1 VKTYCTDPTGA
12 TAPTPGS
19 RNGSAL
25 PARRRRTP
33 RLAEAVADTLRER
46 ILGGELA
53 DGSELP
59 NQERLLDEFGVSKQA
74 VRDGLRIL
82 ELEGLITVRRGNVG
96 GAVVHLPTHSG
107 AAYSLGLVLQSRG
120 VRLAELGQALAT
132 MEPVCARLCA
142 GRADR
147 AETVVPL
154 LKTIQ
159 EETTSVLED
168 VPRFME
174 AMSRFHTAIVS
185 SCANQPIAVVVGA
198 IEEVWLAQV
207 KEWGVQQSQAGTFPD
222 LAYRRAGVEVH
233 EQMIELI
240 AAGDQNGVA
249 TVAESHFDAEQFY
262 TDRILPDQQVLVS
275 LLQHSA
281 DDGLAVRPS

>member
-1 VKTYCTDPTGA
+1 MKTDWTDAASHLPPTGA
-12 TAPTPGS
+12 QGPVS
-19 RNGSAL
+19 LS
-25 PARRRRTP
+25 RRRRTP
-33 RLAEAVADTLRER
+33 RLAEMVADTLRQR
-46 ILGGELA
+46 ILSGQLP

-107 AAYSLGLVLQSRG
+107 PAYSLGLVLQSRG
-120 VRLAELGQALAT
+120 VQLAEVGRALAT

-142 GRADR
+142 GRSDR
-147 AETVVPL
+147 ATAVVPAL
-154 LKTIQ
+154 AAIQ
-159 EETTSVLED
+159 EESVRSLED

-174 AMSRFHTAIVS
+174 AMSRFHSTVVT
-185 SCANQPIAVVVGA
+185 SCGNEPIAVLVGA
-198 IEEVWLAQV
+198 LEEVWLAQV
-207 KEWGVQQSQAGTFPD
+207 REWGVQQLEAGSFPD

-233 EQMIELI
+233 DKLI
-240 AAGDQNGVA
+240 ALIDEGNEEEVSRLTEG
-249 TVAESHFDAEQFY
+249 HFDAEQFY
-262 TDRILPDQQVLVS
+262 TDRIRPDQQVLVS

-281 DDGLAVRPS
+281 EDSPAARPS